1 MKGADAVMANIVQ
14 YNDWL
19 DEEVMNTS
27 RLSHAQTHT
36 HTHSHT
42 CAHTHTHTHTHT
54 HHTHTHA
61 HTHHTHTHT
70 QCGNMAREGLRTLVV
85 GKRVLT
91 EEQYVSFE
99 VSADPVTGTGLCS
112 TC

>member
-42 CAHTHTHTHTHT
+42 CAHTHTHTH
-54 HHTHTHA
+54 A
-61 HTHHTHTHT
+61 HTHSPHTHTHT
-70 QCGNMAREGLRTLVV
+70 LTTHTHTHSVV
-85 GKRVLT
+85 TWQERDSEHWLWVN
-91 EEQYVSFE
+91 E
-99 VSADPVTGTGLCS
+99 C
-112 TC
+112 